1 MTMSTRTGKSSPRV
15 LLLTHAPRHS
25 RLGNRITA
33 LRWAAFIRR
42 MGWRVRIINH
52 YQQQPAELMIAL
64 NARRNQTDYQAFADS
79 GNGALILA
87 LTGTDSYAGWPDAE
101 ELHFAE
107 HHVSAVIAL
116 QDDMRQRLPTSLRNR
131 CTVIYQSAVR
141 LDNERVHNPI
151 PRFLLSGHLRAE
163 KAPFLPVQAIHEQLP
178 AMDLLL
184 MHCGGIID
192 AGMGDTLQQ
201 WQQREPRYH
210 YLGEL
215 PHRQALQQL
224 QQADALINPSRIEG
238 GPAVVTEAIV
248 AGVPVL
254 ASDIPAHRGLLGE
267 DYLGFFTVDDPAD
280 LARRIADFVERE
292 AYRERLRQQII
303 AREPFFQSEHECACL
318 QRLLRSVV
326 EQTHLKEFSD
336 D

>member
-1 MTMSTRTGKSSPRV
+1 MTMSTRTGKFSPRV

-42 MGWRVRIINH
+42 MGWQVRIINR

-64 NARRNQTDYQAFADS
+64 NARRNQRDYQAFAERD
-79 GNGALILA
+79 GGALILA
-87 LTGTDSYAGWPDAE
+87 LTGTDSYDGWPNADE
-101 ELHFAE
+101 CLFAE
-107 HHVSAVIAL
+107 RYVSGLIAL
-116 QDDMRQRLPTSLRNR
+116 QDDMRQRLPATLRSR
-131 CTVIYQSAVR
+131 CTVIYQSAAR
-141 LDNERVHNPI
+141 LDNEWVHNTT

-163 KAPFLPVQAIHEQLP
+163 KAPFLPVRAIHEFLP
-178 AMDLLL
+178 ALDVQLV
-184 MHCGGIID
+184 HCGGVID

-201 WQQREPRYH
+201 WQRREPRYH

-215 PHRQALQQL
+215 PHRQALQQI

-280 LARRIADFVERE
+280 LSRRIADFVERE
-292 AYRERLRQQII
+292 AYRERLRQQIV
-303 AREPFFQSEHECACL
+303 AREPLFQSEHECACL

-326 EQTHLKEFSD
+326 DQPE
-336 D
+336 